1 MWEPRSRQANGLLGS
16 AAHVVVVVL
25 KVAADIA
32 GEALVNLGSS
42 DADLLAGASNEP
54 LMLESDLDGRPGSH
68 FVA

>member
-1 MWEPRSRQANGLLGS
+1 
-16 AAHVVVVVL
+16 VVVVVL
-25 KVAADIA
+25 KVAVDIA

-42 DADLLAGASNEP
+42 NADLLAGASNEP